1 MFLRI
6 ATTLLLLLASP
17 ARVEVTARHGKSLR
31 GTVDGAAFL
40 LLRGTHRERG
50 VDHGFLAGRD
60 IVRILDEALLPPLEK
75 RRAGAWEQT
84 FLSRVDRFAWP
95 RRYEDEVGGMLEGIR
110 KALPKKEDR
119 TLRTLKREI
128 TLADLKAM
136 NCLSDIIGMGCSSFS
151 VWGNRTVDGRPLI
164 GRNLDYMAF
173 PLASFQCLIAVEPA
187 EKDLKATVDP
197 VFVGALGV
205 GTPLNAEGLF
215 LALHDSD
222 ALAPGKKEGW
232 VPRSLALRS
241 AIESAVS
248 VEEVAEALRRSPVS
262 VGNNVHTVSRD
273 GKAGVLEWDSN
284 GKDGGVTIR
293 RSKTGDS
300 LVCTNHY
307 VDRAAR
313 DSGGDSGGRF
323 GTLEKGIAA
332 SRSKIGFEE
341 AKVLLGSVCRNGRLV
356 PPLSVVAWPA
366 ERRVAFA
373 VSPAPEASATKGR
386 WVTVEWDE
394 IFKN

>member
-6 ATTLLLLLASP
+6 ATAVLLLLASP
-17 ARVEVTARHGKSLR
+17 AKVEVSARHGKSLR
-31 GTVDGAAFL
+31 GTLDGAAFL

-60 IVRILDEALLPPLEK
+60 VIRILDEGLLPLIEK

-95 RRYEDEVGGMLEGIR
+95 KRYEEEAAGMLEGIR

-128 TLADLKAM
+128 ALADLKAM

-151 VWGNRTVDGRPLI
+151 VWGDLTQDGKPLV

-173 PLASFQCLIAVEPA
+173 PLGPFQCLIAVEPA
-187 EKDLKATVDP
+187 EKDLRATIDP
-197 VFVGALGV
+197 LFIGALGV
-205 GTPLNAEGLF
+205 GTPMNADGVF
-215 LALHDSD
+215 LALHDAD
-222 ALAPGKKEGW
+222 GLEPGKKQEW

-241 AIESAVS
+241 ATESGRS
-248 VEEVAEALRRSPVS
+248 PEEVAELLKKAAVS
-262 VGNNVHTVSRD
+262 VGNNVLTV
-273 GKAGVLEWDSN
+273 AGDATAAVLEWDGS
-284 GKDGGVTIR
+284 GVTVR

-307 VDRAAR
+307 VDRAKR
-313 DSGGDSGGRF
+313 DLGGDSGGRYE
-323 GTLEKGIAA
+323 TLVKGIDAA
-332 SRSKIGFEE
+332 RAARRKIDFEG
-341 AKVLLGSVCRNGRLV
+341 AKAMLGSVCRNGGLV
-356 PPLSVVAWPA
+356 THLSVVAWPA
-366 ERRVAFA
+366 ARRVAFA

-386 WVTVEWDE
+386 WVTVEWDD